1 MFNKSLKFLLS
12 MMMVLCTLTINSV
25 KAADAKYTIYPTPQ
39 EITYNDEKSFTL
51 SSSMNIV
58 YSQDIDKY
66 TKNHVNDVL
75 TILKKSGSESTS
87 IAADKTNVLVGIY
100 GKDDAVND
108 YFTKNSLIKDAKFFN
123 KFDAYILSVKDG
135 VIAILG
141 RDTDAAFHGVTTLK
155 HIFNQIKDNQIKELV
170 MNDFADVKSRGFIE
184 GYYGNPWSN
193 EDRADLMT
201 YGGDYKL
208 NEYVYAPKDDPKHNR
223 QWKAMYTDE
232 ELKAIGKLAET
243 GNQNKCYYVYALHPF
258 MADALR
264 FDTDEHYNEDLNIIK
279 TKFTQ
284 LMNVGVKQFAI
295 LADDAATPIGGGAS
309 YVRLMTDLTNWLKE
323 KQKTVAGLKTD
334 MIFCPSDY
342 YGNGTS
348 SQLKELKE
356 MPSNVS
362 IIQTGG
368 AVWGSVN
375 NDFLDR
381 FIGNVGTAPFLWIN
395 WPCSDNTKDGLI
407 MGGAERFLKIG
418 ADASKVKGI
427 ILNPMQQSEAS
438 KQGLFANADYSW
450 KIWQTQE
457 DADKNWHD
465 SFNYMDHGTI
475 EDTKSSIAL
484 REISKHMKNSNTGI
498 PESEELGPKLN
509 AFISDFEAGKDIKAQ
524 AEELKAEFKVLQD
537 AAAYYKA
544 NPGNTRTRDQ
554 IIYWL
559 NCWQDTT
566 VSITN
571 YLDAAIALQAEDDNA
586 TIWDLFANGQAA
598 FEKSQTY
605 SYYYVDHYEHAKVG
619 RQHIYPFMKKLD
631 QILSVK
637 VSTIV
642 DPNIQIVSYITNR
655 SDTPDGNINSV
666 FDNKA
671 STEIVYKNPNSIS
684 TGTYVGIS
692 YTKAIDIDKV
702 IFRLGANSNLKDT
715 FSKAKVQYTTDG
727 KEWKDLDDKIYE
739 LPNEVVLKD
748 LGLKGVKGI
757 RMIATADKGNTWLG
771 IRDIV
776 VNPTEEE
783 QPVENKTTVTVDKI
797 AARGGSLNNVIDEDM
812 TSYAHFAEYPYK
824 PAGAT
829 YEDYIPVDATVTLTF
844 DQPKLLGSI
853 LFKQASG
860 TDKITK
866 YVFEYSVD
874 GKEWKEIKTYNG
886 DAEVSL
892 DVSSQNIKAKAVR
905 VRNLELN
912 LKDAGHGYWWQ
923 LFNFNVTEQ
932 NQKVEPKFEYTPR
945 WKVYDGTVSN
955 LIDDNNDTALD
966 FDTQPSTQKG
976 DYIGWDLGKV
986 IEVGKVHA
994 VIGGNRSAG
1003 DKWEKYSLQYSVDGT
1018 TWETYKSYTGVAEG
1032 KDYIDENLNGVN
1044 ARYVRLVNLEDKNAW
1059 IIFSEFS
1066 VKEFDL
1072 DEGFTTDHIY
1082 SNTKNNIKANV
1093 EEATAK
1099 LMALGNVTLK
1109 ENEFVGVDLTRI
1121 KDLKEINIDSTA
1133 NDKLT
1138 VQVSKNKVDWQTL
1151 NAKSLPDARYVRLI
1165 NLNKDTVTFTLKEF
1179 TVTSNEVSAPFLYE
1193 TTMGIES
1200 SWGVAEDS
1208 RYNGAAFD
1216 GNVDTTTEF
1225 GDLPQK
1231 GQYII
1236 YDLGQ
1241 VRDISK
1247 LAMFCQDSAV
1257 NYIRDADILISNDL
1271 ENWTKVVTIG
1281 DGVEN
1286 KGDANI
1292 ICGDSDA
1299 GYKASSKYPN
1309 KVYVEGQ
1316 IDTTKARYV
1325 KILMT
1330 ASNNNRAVVFNE
1342 IVINDGEYVPVMND
1356 PTFDSNVIEVQGY
1369 QPQNMF
1375 DGDLTTSYKPNT
1387 TKAGYIQYTLSD
1399 NLDVKKYNIVQK
1411 GTITNA
1417 KVMAYVEHD
1426 GKREWVQ
1433 VGTLSK
1439 SLNEIYLPFNKTLEL
1454 KIVWEE
1460 GQVPT
1465 ISEVVAMTQDEYLP
1479 GTKEL
1484 EKYITSLDVKEEV
1497 YTASSYKVFSSKLKN
1512 AKDVLDN
1519 TAATKEDVAKVY
1531 RELQLAQTA
1540 LVVRGDIEKV
1550 NQSLE
1555 SINKLDKTLYTEESW
1570 QALQD
1575 VVIEANKLLEKDA
1588 AEITEREV
1596 VEIVEKLA
1604 KQQSQLITVAQV
1616 NKESLAQYIDSNK
1629 LNDLDTTLY
1638 LTKTADPF
1646 KEALKAA
1653 NDILKDESAT
1663 ADAIKEAHTALQ
1675 KARGELV
1682 LKATTTELKGLKA
1695 LADVYKEEDYT
1706 KASWAEFKPVLDKV
1720 NKVVKEN
1727 ESTSAEISSL
1737 IDELKAAAKK
1747 LVVRSDTSGV
1757 EALINLVKTL
1767 DKNKYTEDSY
1777 NTLIKEMNAIEK
1789 QLENASEMSQK
1800 DVDALELQL
1809 QKAINQ
1815 LKARPQDPEKPDNPN
1830 NGGQNDKPDNNK
1842 PNGNQGNNQ
1851 NNTPNNN
1858 QNNNQQTD
1866 TSTQTSD
1873 DTAIISFVALAL
1885 LAIAGFWMSRKKED

>member
-208 NEYVYAPKDDPKHNR
+208 NEYVYAPKDDPKHNS

-232 ELKAIGKLAET
+232 ELKAIGKLAEI

-258 MADALR
+258 MTNALR
-264 FDTDEHYNEDLNIIK
+264 FDTDEDYNEDLNIIK

-484 REISKHMKNSNTGI
+484 REISKHMKNSDTGI
-498 PESEELGPKLN
+498 PESEELAPKLN

-544 NPGNTRTRDQ
+544 NPGNARTRDQ

-783 QPVENKTTVTVDKI
+783 QPVENKTTITLNKI
-797 AARGGSLNNVIDEDM
+797 GVHGGALNNVIDEDM
-812 TSYAHFAEYPYK
+812 NSYAHFAEDPYK
-824 PAGAT
+824 ASGAT
-829 YEDYIPVDATVTLTF
+829 HEDYIPVDATVTLTF
-844 DQPKLLGSI
+844 DQPKLLGNI

-892 DVSSQNIKAKAVR
+892 DVSDQNIKAKAVR

-912 LKDAGHGYWWQ
+912 LQKDGVHGYWWK
-923 LFNFNVTEQ
+923 LFNFNV
-932 NQKVEPKFEYTPR
+932 VEKT
-945 WKVYDGTVSN
+945 DGT
-955 LIDDNNDTALD
+955 DD
-966 FDTQPSTQKG
+966 
-976 DYIGWDLGKV
+976 
-986 IEVGKVHA
+986 
-994 VIGGNRSAG
+994 
-1003 DKWEKYSLQYSVDGT
+1003 
-1018 TWETYKSYTGVAEG
+1018 
-1032 KDYIDENLNGVN
+1032 
-1044 ARYVRLVNLEDKNAW
+1044 
-1059 IIFSEFS
+1059 
-1066 VKEFDL
+1066 
-1072 DEGFTTDHIY
+1072 GFTTDHIY

-1099 LMALGNVTLK
+1099 LMAAGEVTLK
-1109 ENEFVGVDLTRI
+1109 ENEFIGVDLTRI
-1121 KDLKEINIDSTA
+1121 KDLKEINSDSTA

-1281 DGVEN
+1281 DGIEN
-1286 KGDANI
+1286 KDDANI
-1292 ICGDSDA
+1292 SCKDSKA
-1299 GYKASSKYPN
+1299 GYQASSKYPN

-1356 PTFDSNVIEVQGY
+1356 PTFDSNVIEVQGH

-1399 NLDVKKYNIVQK
+1399 NLDINRFNIVQK
-1411 GTITNA
+1411 GTVTHA
-1417 KVMAYVEHD
+1417 SVLAYVEHD

-1433 VGTLSK
+1433 LGALDK
-1439 SLNEIYLPFNKTLEL
+1439 SLNEFYFRYDKVLEL
-1454 KIVWEE
+1454 KIKWEDN
-1460 GQVPT
+1460 QIPT
-1465 ISEVVAMTQDEYLP
+1465 ISEIVGIKDN
-1479 GTKEL
+1479 
-1484 EKYITSLDVKEEV
+1484 D
-1497 YTASSYKVFSSKLKN
+1497 YTALVKTINEYINSLEVNKDKVTADSYKVFEDKLNTVKTLLKN
-1512 AKDVLDN
+1512 PQSTQKELSKAKS
-1519 TAATKEDVAKVY
+1519 
-1531 RELQLAQTA
+1531 ELELAYA
-1540 LVVRGDIEKV
+1540 SLANRGDLNKIKDELTTIKALKEADYTVDTWKNLQSVVEKANELLKKDATQVSEQEVALMIE
-1550 NQSLE
+1550 
-1555 SINKLDKTLYTEESW
+1555 
-1570 QALQD
+1570 ALQ
-1575 VVIEANKLLEKDA
+1575 NSKSQLK
-1588 AEITEREV
+1588 T
-1596 VEIVEKLA
+1596 IVE
-1604 KQQSQLITVAQV
+1604 V
-1616 NKESLAQYIDSNK
+1616 NKEGLKAYIDSNK

-1682 LKATTTELKGLKA
+1682 LKATATELKGLEA

-1777 NTLIKEMNAIEK
+1777 NALIKEMNAIEK

-1885 LAIAGFWMSRKKED
+1885 LALAGFWMSRKKED